1 MMSYVIARWNHR
13 ETYIYIYILNYIT
26 NAPTCFSASAPSY
39 GSFDIVFANVIK
51 YSNYIKQ

>member
-13 ETYIYIYILNYIT
+13 ETYIYILNYIT